1 MLSVVVSAKI
11 PKKLKEEIDRL
22 GINISEVIRRALY
35 EEVKIRKMKKI
46 KELRARLKNKLDKI
60 SDEHIVENIR
70 KTREDS

>member
-1 MLSVVVSAKI
+1 M
-11 PKKLKEEIDRL
+11 KEEIDRL